1 VNRPELSI
9 VIPYFNSGSFIE
21 RTLKFARQQINV
33 DFEIIVV
40 DDGSDKR
47 NKEILS
53 NYLDQID
60 LLLTQ
65 ENKGQGA
72 ARNTGIA
79 KAKGE
84 FILNWDADDYFE
96 SDFCKKA
103 IQVIK
108 NDNNIKLVT
117 SIGSRTDGKK
127 YSESLIPAG
136 GTLNDFLFDNQAFG
150 SALFRKS
157 DWRTVDGYDE
167 AQELRGFEDWEF
179 YIRLLKEGGIAYV
192 LHECLF
198 TYFRHSESTTS
209 KIKDTRYNKRLY
221 IYKKHQELYKSN
233 FSSLMEDTFKRLE
246 GERKS
251 RSKIIGAIDY
261 RVGRFILKPIR
272 LIKRVLR

>member
-1 VNRPELSI
+1 MEYISI
-9 VIPYFNSGSFIE
+9 IIPYYNAGDYIG
-21 RTLKFARQQINV
+21 RALKFAKSQKDICS
-33 DFEIIVV
+33 EIIVI
-40 DDGSDKR
+40 DDGSNDHNSNLLKAYS
-47 NKEILS
+47 KE
-53 NYLDQID
+53 ID
-60 LLLTQ
+60 LLIVQ
-65 ENKGQGA
+65 RNKGQGA
-72 ARNTGIA
+72 ARNRGIS
-79 KAKGE
+79 KSKYDY
-84 FILNWDADDYFE
+84 ILNWDADDYFE

-108 NDNNIKLVT
+108 NDNNVKLVT
-117 SIGSRTDGKK
+117 SIGNRTDGKK
-127 YSESLIPAG
+127 YSERIIPAG
-136 GTLNDFLFDNQAFG
+136 GTLNNFLFDNQAFG
-150 SALFRKS
+150 SVLFRKL

-167 AQELRGFEDWEF
+167 APELRGFEDWEF

-209 KIKDTRYNKRLY
+209 KIKDTRYDKRLY

-251 RSKIIGAIDY
+251 RSKIIEGIDF

-272 LIKRVLR
+272 LIKSLFN